1 MCVQIHT
8 VCELTHGVQ
17 NYTVVPFA
25 YNMKKFPSLE
35 FFYTHAVTGVT
46 DKYEVWPHTKMCIG
60 FEVFWSKI

>member
-25 YNMKKFPSLE
+25 WNMKKIPLTGI
-35 FFYTHAVTGVT
+35 FYTHAATGVT
-46 DKYEVWPHTKMCIG
+46 DKYEVW
-60 FEVFWSKI
+60 VRV